1 MRLSAE
7 NALAN
12 AADGLFQEPPLGHF
26 WLEHLVRTLAKQRD
40 TSDATPWRLVGVSRQ
55 DGAISSLYAVNIDS
69 GYAMLHSVNPE
80 DAATLLRWAL
90 INQPPQKILAPYLL
104 LQRAIDI
111 ADLSESVYRDHR
123 ELCLQLT
130 LGNLAVAPDWDY
142 RLATYADIPRLK
154 EYNRIYNE
162 ERQTNWSRNW
172 DHVISNRAVYV
183 RERDNQVSSCLL
195 RGALLVPWISFGGV
209 FTFPEFRGRGEATM
223 LVANYCAEMALSGL
237 NVCLIVDDDNTPALK
252 AYTKV
257 GFTPAALYRTT
268 YFKAL

>member
-1 MRLSAE
+1 
-7 NALAN
+7 
-12 AADGLFQEPPLGHF
+12 
-26 WLEHLVRTLAKQRD
+26 
-40 TSDATPWRLVGVSRQ
+40 VSRQ

-69 GYAMLHSVNPE
+69 GYAMLHSVAPE

-162 ERQTNWSRNW
+162 ERQT
-172 DHVISNRAVYV
+172 
-183 RERDNQVSSCLL
+183 
-195 RGALLVPWISFGGV
+195 
-209 FTFPEFRGRGEATM
+209 
-223 LVANYCAEMALSGL
+223 
-237 NVCLIVDDDNTPALK
+237 
-252 AYTKV
+252 
-257 GFTPAALYRTT
+257 
-268 YFKAL
+268 